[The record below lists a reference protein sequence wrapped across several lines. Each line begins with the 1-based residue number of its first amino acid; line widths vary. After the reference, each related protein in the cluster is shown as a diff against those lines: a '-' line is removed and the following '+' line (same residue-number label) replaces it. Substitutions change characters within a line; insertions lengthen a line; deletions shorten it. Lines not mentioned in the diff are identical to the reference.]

1 MKRHF
6 KRHLQGF
13 TILEALIALIVVA
26 VGAAGIAM
34 LNTMLLQGTGES
46 KARSEAIQVAQDQ
59 LEVARDYSLATGC
72 SSLNNITVTEQGT
85 NANFNISALFSS
97 ADAGDP
103 WRNVQVCVTW
113 NDGTCAGNT
122 DRVILNSVVACE
134 GMGTSALVGEGGG
147 TGGGGFLKTPSG
159 RGEVVGGED
168 YDGTRPVGAEPGPIS
183 DDNSTPLTYTHLT
196 ADGVRELLDPAGN
209 VLLRVRP
216 NTCDPDEEAPD
227 FSTISGRIFVE
238 AKKGSPLGGD
248 DLFVLPSDASVC
260 VRQEFNSSRVYPENT
275 TGNAIEYFYSD
286 YICYFGAEWWGN
298 IGMVRTG
305 STNTNELTCVG
316 NPNSTQVTDSI
327 FSKHSQRSTA
337 RSYRGYRDLGND
349 IFETRGIGETNDKV
363 TDAEN
368 NVCKVSGRDVYK
380 YIPHHYKQ
388 HHFLHATITGKNTCK
403 TEGEA
408 LHVAAGNT
416 LLLGG
421 PLNPDSGPGTVTV
434 VNEND
439 AATALTMSRT
449 LQALNNPGRFYC
461 MSADDYDG
469 VSCLSLTSPDAQ
481 RSTWIRGVITIDDV
495 GSPGLSII
503 DPNDSVC
510 AEKEWNPVKDGDS
523 QLVQYEYGCK
533 ISWEGWSGDS
543 WFGAIA
549 FAPVNE
555 TTTLCAPD
563 PLVYSAEPPGFGI
576 AFTVNDANAASN
588 ANSLYFT
595 DIPNAVAQVDIN
607 FDIKE
612 GSCGRL
618 GQPQVSCEIDK
629 NVATFAWDPIL
640 GADTYK
646 VRTCLVPNA
655 SNTPCDPINGE
666 SINSLGKSETLA
678 NSKMTF
684 CMDVTASSAAGSLPD
699 SVTSSR
705 KCATRSG
712 QSSCMQ

>member
-1 MKRHF
+1 MKRHSN
-6 KRHLQGF
+6 RHLQGF

-113 NDGTCAGNT
+113 NDGACAGDT

-147 TGGGGFLKTPSG
+147 PGGGGFLKTPSG
-159 RGEVVGGED
+159 RGEVVGGEG
-168 YDGTRPVGAEPGPIS
+168 YDGTRPVGAEPGPIN
-183 DDNSTPLTYTHLT
+183 DDNSSPLTYTHLT
-196 ADGVRELLDPAGN
+196 AEGVRELLDQSGN
-209 VLLRVRP
+209 ILLRVRP
-216 NTCDPDEEAPD
+216 NNCDPDDVAPE
-227 FSTISGRIFVE
+227 FSTISGTIFVE
-238 AKKGSPLGGD
+238 ANKGSPLGGD

-275 TGNAIEYFYSD
+275 IGNAIEYFYSD

-298 IGMVRTG
+298 IGTVRTG
-305 STNTNELTCVG
+305 STTPNELTCVG

-337 RSYRGYRDLGND
+337 RSYRGYRNLGND

-421 PLNPDSGPGTVTV
+421 PLNPDSGPGTVAV
-434 VNEND
+434 DD
-439 AATALTMSRT
+439 AVTALTMSRT
-449 LQALNNPGRFYC
+449 VEALNNPGRFYC
-461 MSADDYDG
+461 MSADDDDG

-510 AEKEWNPVKDGDS
+510 AEKEWNFIGGGDD
-523 QLVQYEYGCK
+523 QPAKYEYGCK

-543 WFGAIA
+543 WFGAIE
-549 FAPVNE
+549 FSPVNA

-588 ANSLYFT
+588 PNSLYFT
-595 DIPNAVAQVDIN
+595 DIPNAVAQVYID

-618 GQPQVSCEIDK
+618 GQPQVSCSISG
-629 NVATFAWDPIL
+629 NSATFSWEEITNAL
-640 GADTYK
+640 NYK
-646 VRTCLVPNA
+646 LRTCTSSSANMQCTPNA
-655 SNTPCDPINGE
+655 VTPLTDNNL
-666 SINSLGKSETLA
+666 SFTLE
-678 NSKMTF
+678 NPQTF
-684 CMDVTASSAAGSLPD
+684 CMDVTATENNPETDSVSSA
-699 SVTSSR
+699 R
-705 KCATRSG
+705 KCASRSQG
-712 QSSCMQ
+712 NRTCIN